1 MKKLKTNYVPGDPVT
16 SAGQNEVNA
25 TINEI
30 YEKVDGNALNVPK
43 NSAQYHMVFKDKSN
57 VPTNP
62 CSTLELAGFTGVY
75 FEEITAEAYNA
86 LPNKYT
92 DPLPEKVSDPTKIY
106 YDSDVEEEFATVAYT
121 KNDGKGDD
129 KTVPGSIRQKWGDG
143 TKGTV
148 YVGYGVQIGSKYYK
162 FALYGKPI
170 RIQLEAS
177 HDIDLKADASLNI
190 KAKHGAVTVD
200 AEEVIFDG
208 PKKFELG
215 ELGDGLI
222 SQFKITKKQ
231 DEVTKKYNTKGCDKL
246 IVEIYNNA
254 EDKDTGVKLSQT
266 VNIAEQGFLKG
277 TPIKW
282 WYVVANAGKGGD
294 YNADNNSTGEWLE
307 QDSGLLKKGEVAK
320 KYGFYKKDP
329 STGAFVKDPS
339 TGEFVGDKSK
349 IESRI
354 RSYDMGTDTFCN
366 EGTVE
371 LGPQEKKVIASC
383 HIFDIIKFTAWA
395 KNNQKGPWA
404 PNTNEENVIK

>member
-16 SAGQNEVNA
+16 SAGQNDVNA

-57 VPTNP
+57 DPTNP

-92 DPLPEKVSDPTKIY
+92 DQLPAKVSDPTKIY
-106 YDSDVEEEFATVAYT
+106 YDSDVEEEFATIPYT
-121 KNDGKGDD
+121 KGDGKGDD

-143 TKGTV
+143 KKGTV

-177 HDIDLKADASLNI
+177 HDIDLKTDASLNI
-190 KAKHGAVTVD
+190 KSKRSVIVD
-200 AEEVIFDG
+200 AKEVIFDG
-208 PKKFELG
+208 PTRFELG
-215 ELGDGLI
+215 ELGNGAGQGVV
-222 SQFKITKKQ
+222 SQFKITKK
-231 DEVTKKYNTKGCDKL
+231 DNTKGCDKL

-254 EDKDTGVKLSQT
+254 ENENTGEKLSQT
-266 VNIAEQGFLKG
+266 VNIAEQEFLKG

-282 WYVVANAGKGGD
+282 WYVVENVNNDGVWNATT
-294 YNADNNSTGEWLE
+294 NSTGKWIKEDE
-307 QDSGLLKKGEVAK
+307 GEKKEAFALSL
-320 KYGFYKKDP
+320 GFENKNQI
-329 STGAFVKDPS
+329 
-339 TGEFVGDKSK
+339 DKA
-349 IESRI
+349 IHHF
-354 RSYDMGTDTFCN
+354 DMGTDTFYN

-371 LGPQEKKVIASC
+371 LGPQEKKAIASC

-395 KNNQKGPWA
+395 KNNHKGPWA
-404 PNTNEENVIK
+404 ANTNDENL

>member
-57 VPTNP
+57 DPNNP
-62 CSTLELAGFTGVY
+62 CSTLELAGFNGVY
-75 FEEITAEAYNA
+75 FEEITAEEYNA

-92 DPLPEKVSDPTKIY
+92 DPLPAKVNDPTKIY
-106 YDSDVEEEFATVAYT
+106 CDSDVEEEFATIPYT
-121 KNDGKGDD
+121 KGDGKGDD
-129 KTVPGSIRQKWGDG
+129 KTVPDSIRQKWGNG
-143 TKGTV
+143 QKGTV
-148 YVGYGVQIGSKYYK
+148 YVGYGVQISSKYYK
-162 FALYGKPI
+162 FALYEKPI

-177 HDIDLKADASLNI
+177 HDIDLKTDASLNI
-190 KAKHGAVTVD
+190 KAKKGAVTVD
-200 AEEVIFDG
+200 AKEVIFDG

-215 ELGDGLI
+215 ELENGLI

-231 DEVTKKYNTKGCDKL
+231 DKVTKKYNTKGCDKL

-282 WYVVANAGKGGD
+282 WYVVENAGKGGD
-294 YNADNNSTGEWLE
+294 YNADNNPTGEWLE
-307 QDSGLLKKGEVAK
+307 QDSGQKKGDVAL
-320 KYGFYKKDP
+320 KYGFTVQG
-329 STGAFVKDPS
+329 SN
-339 TGEFVGDKSK
+339 GEFVGDKTK
-349 IESRI
+349 VESRI
-354 RSYDMGTDTFCN
+354 RSYDMGTDTFCK
-366 EGTVE
+366 EDTVE

-383 HIFDIIKFTAWA
+383 HIFDVIKFITWA
-395 KNNQKGPWA
+395 KKTQFGPWA
-404 PNTNEENVIK
+404 AKAQTNDENV

>member
-57 VPTNP
+57 DPTKP

-75 FEEITAEAYNA
+75 FKEITAEEYNA

-92 DPLPEKVSDPTKIY
+92 DPLPAKVNDPTKIY
-106 YDSDVEEEFATVAYT
+106 YDSDVEEEFATVPYT
-121 KNDGKGDD
+121 KGDGKGDD
-129 KTVPGSIRQKWGDG
+129 KTAPGSIRQKWGDG

-148 YVGYGVQIGSKYYK
+148 YVGYGVQIGSKYYQ

-177 HDIDLKADASLNI
+177 HDIDLKTDASLNI
-190 KAKHGAVTVD
+190 KSKRSVIVD
-200 AEEVIFDG
+200 AKEVIFDG
-208 PKKFELG
+208 PTKFELG
-215 ELGDGLI
+215 ELGTDAGQGVVA
-222 SQFKITKKQ
+222 QFK
-231 DEVTKKYNTKGCDKL
+231 VTKKDNTKGCDKL

-254 EDKDTGVKLSQT
+254 ENKATGEKLPQT

-282 WYVVANAGKGGD
+282 WYVVENAGKGGD
-294 YNADNNSTGEWLE
+294 YNAVSNPTGEWLE
-307 QDSGLLKKGEVAK
+307 QDSGQKKGDVAL
-320 KYGFYKKDP
+320 KYGFKKQDP
-329 STGAFVKDPS
+329 STGA
-339 TGEFVGDKSK
+339 FVGDKSK
-349 IESRI
+349 IESKI
-354 RSYDMGTDTFCN
+354 RSYDMGTDTFYN
-366 EGTVE
+366 DGTVE
-371 LGPQEKKVIASC
+371 LGPQEKKAIASC
-383 HIFDIIKFTAWA
+383 HIFDVIKFTAWA
-395 KNNQKGPWA
+395 KNTQFGPWA
-404 PNTNEENVIK
+404 ANAQTNVENV

>member
-57 VPTNP
+57 DPTNP

-75 FEEITAEAYNA
+75 FKEITAEEYNA

-92 DPLPEKVSDPTKIY
+92 DPLPAKVSDPTKIY
-106 YDSDVEEEFATVAYT
+106 YDSDVEEEFATIPYT

-143 TKGTV
+143 KKGTV

-190 KAKHGAVTVD
+190 KAKKGSVTVD
-200 AEEVIFDG
+200 AKEVIFDG
-208 PKKFELG
+208 PTKFELG
-215 ELGDGLI
+215 ELGTDAGQGVVA
-222 SQFKITKKQ
+222 QFK
-231 DEVTKKYNTKGCDKL
+231 VTKKDNTKGCDKL

-254 EDKDTGVKLSQT
+254 EDKNTGVKLSQT

-282 WYVVANAGKGGD
+282 WYVVENAGKGGD
-294 YNADNNSTGEWLE
+294 YNADNNPTGEWLE
-307 QDSGLLKKGEVAK
+307 QNTGQKKGDVAL
-320 KYGFYKKDP
+320 KYGFTVQDP
-329 STGAFVKDPS
+329 STGA
-339 TGEFVGDKSK
+339 FVGDKSK
-349 IESRI
+349 IESKI
-354 RSYDMGTDTFCN
+354 RSYDMGTDTFYN
-366 EGTVE
+366 DGTVE
-371 LGPQEKKVIASC
+371 LGPQEKKAIASC
-383 HIFDIIKFTAWA
+383 HIFDVIKFTAWA
-395 KNNQKGPWA
+395 KNTQFGPWA
-404 PNTNEENVIK
+404 ANAQTNVENV

>member
-57 VPTNP
+57 DPTNP

-106 YDSDVEEEFATVAYT
+106 YDSDVEEEFATVPYT

-143 TKGTV
+143 KKGTV

-190 KAKHGAVTVD
+190 KSPHGAVTID
-200 AEEVIFDG
+200 AKEVILDG
-208 PKKFELG
+208 PKRFELG
-215 ELGDGLI
+215 ELGNKAGQGVVA
-222 SQFKITKKQ
+222 QFK
-231 DEVTKKYNTKGCDKL
+231 VTKKDDTKGCDKL

-254 EDKDTGVKLSQT
+254 ENKDTGEKLPQT

-282 WYVVANAGKGGD
+282 WYVVANKGKGGD
-294 YNADNNSTGEWLE
+294 YNAVSNSTGEWLE
-307 QDSGLLKKGEVAK
+307 QNPEGSTLKKGDIAL
-320 KYGFYKKDP
+320 KYGFTVQDP
-329 STGAFVKDPS
+329 SNGV
-339 TGEFVGDKSK
+339 VGDKTK
-349 IESRI
+349 VESRT
-354 RSYDMGTDTFCN
+354 RSYDMGTDTFYN

-371 LGPQEKKVIASC
+371 LGPQEKKAIASC

-395 KNNQKGPWA
+395 KNNRKGPWA
-404 PNTNEENVIK
+404 PNTNDETV

>member
-57 VPTNP
+57 DPTNP

-106 YDSDVEEEFATVAYT
+106 YDSDVEEEFATIPYT

-129 KTVPGSIRQKWGDG
+129 KTAPGSIRQKWGDG
-143 TKGTV
+143 KKGTV

-177 HDIDLKADASLNI
+177 HDIDLKTDASLNI
-190 KAKHGAVTVD
+190 KSKRAVTVK
-200 AEEVIFDG
+200 AKEVIFDG
-208 PKKFELG
+208 PTKFELG
-215 ELGDGLI
+215 ELGVDAGEGI
-222 SQFKITKKQ
+222 VSQFK
-231 DEVTKKYNTKGCDKL
+231 VTKKDGTKGCDKL

-254 EDKDTGVKLSQT
+254 ENKDTGEKLPQT

-294 YNADNNSTGEWLE
+294 YNADSNPTGEWLE
-307 QDSGLLKKGEVAK
+307 QDLKGSKKGDIAL
-320 KYGFYKKDP
+320 KYGFTVQDP
-329 STGAFVKDPS
+329 SNGV
-339 TGEFVGDKSK
+339 VGDKTK
-349 IESRI
+349 VESRI
-354 RSYDMGTDTFCN
+354 RSYDMGTDTFYN
-366 EGTVE
+366 DGTVE
-371 LGPQEKKVIASC
+371 LSPQEKKVIASC
-383 HIFDIIKFTAWA
+383 HIFDIIKFTSWA
-395 KNNQKGPWA
+395 KNTQFGPWA
-404 PNTNEENVIK
+404 PKAQTNA

>member
-57 VPTNP
+57 DPTNP

-86 LPNKYT
+86 LSNKYT

-106 YDSDVEEEFATVAYT
+106 YDSDVEEEFATIPYT

-143 TKGTV
+143 KKGTV

-177 HDIDLKADASLNI
+177 HDIDLKTDTSLNI
-190 KAKHGAVTVD
+190 KSKRAVTVK
-200 AEEVIFDG
+200 AKEVIFDG
-208 PKKFELG
+208 PTKFELG
-215 ELGDGLI
+215 ELGDGAYQGVVA
-222 SQFKITKKQ
+222 QFK
-231 DEVTKKYNTKGCDKL
+231 VTKKDNTKGCDKL

-254 EDKDTGVKLSQT
+254 ENKDTGEKLPQT

-294 YNADNNSTGEWLE
+294 YNAVSNPTGEWLE
-307 QDSGLLKKGEVAK
+307 QDPEGSSLKKGDVAL
-320 KYGFYKKDP
+320 KYGFTVQDP
-329 STGAFVKDPS
+329 SNGV
-339 TGEFVGDKSK
+339 VGDKTK
-349 IESRI
+349 VESRI
-354 RSYDMGTDTFCN
+354 RSYDMGTDTFYN

-371 LGPQEKKVIASC
+371 LGPQEKKAIASC

-395 KNNQKGPWA
+395 KNNRKGPWA
-404 PNTNEENVIK
+404 PNTNDENV

>member
-57 VPTNP
+57 DPTNP

-75 FEEITAEAYNA
+75 FKEITAEEYNA

-92 DPLPEKVSDPTKIY
+92 DPLPAKVSDPTKIY
-106 YDSDVEEEFATVAYT
+106 YDSDVEEEFATIPYT

-143 TKGTV
+143 KKGTV

-177 HDIDLKADASLNI
+177 HDIDLKTDASLNI
-190 KAKHGAVTVD
+190 KAKKGSVTVD
-200 AEEVIFDG
+200 AKEVIFDG
-208 PKKFELG
+208 PTKFELG
-215 ELGDGLI
+215 ELGTDAGQGVVA
-222 SQFKITKKQ
+222 QFK
-231 DEVTKKYNTKGCDKL
+231 VTKKNNAKGCDKL

-254 EDKDTGVKLSQT
+254 EDKNTGVKLSQT

-282 WYVVANAGKGGD
+282 WYVVENAGKGGD
-294 YNADNNSTGEWLE
+294 YNADNNPTGEWLE
-307 QDSGLLKKGEVAK
+307 QDSGQKKGDVAL
-320 KYGFYKKDP
+320 KYGFTVQDP
-329 STGAFVKDPS
+329 STGA
-339 TGEFVGDKSK
+339 FVGDKSK
-349 IESRI
+349 IESKI
-354 RSYDMGTDTFCN
+354 RSYDMGTDTFYN
-366 EGTVE
+366 DGTVE
-371 LGPQEKKVIASC
+371 LGPQEKKAIASC
-383 HIFDIIKFTAWA
+383 HIFDVIKFTAWA
-395 KNNQKGPWA
+395 KNTQFGPWA
-404 PNTNEENVIK
+404 ANAQTNVENV